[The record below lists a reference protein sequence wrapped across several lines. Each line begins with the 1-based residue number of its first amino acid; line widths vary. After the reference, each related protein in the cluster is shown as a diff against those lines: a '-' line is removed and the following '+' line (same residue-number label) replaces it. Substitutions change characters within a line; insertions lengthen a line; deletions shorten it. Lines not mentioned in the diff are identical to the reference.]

1 MEKEVNSL
9 KELNTWTLVDLP
21 IKRKALK
28 GRWVYKTKLNKDR
41 SIDKGYNDY
50 ILYTDSQSAIELAKN
65 PEHHARTK
73 HIDIQYHFVR
83 ENTQNGL
90 INLKYI
96 STNQQLA
103 DGLTKALDPTKF
115 NYYTTSIGLKDLVN
129 SKN

>member
-1 MEKEVNSL
+1 MAL
-9 KELNTWTLVDLP
+9 KEATKEHLWLRTLFNQIP
-21 IKRKALK
+21 ELK
-28 GRWVYKTKLNKDR
+28 
-41 SIDKGYNDY
+41 DKGYNDY

-103 DGLTKALDPTKF
+103 DGLTKALDPIKF
-115 NYYTTSIGLKDLVN
+115 KYYTTSIGLKDLV
-129 SKN
+129 SPKD

>member
-1 MEKEVNSL
+1 MAL
-9 KELNTWTLVDLP
+9 KEAVKEHLWLRTLFKQIPELN
-21 IKRKALK
+21 
-28 GRWVYKTKLNKDR
+28 N
-41 SIDKGYNDY
+41 KGYNDY

-115 NYYTTSIGLKDLVN
+115 NYYTTSIGLKDLAN
-129 SKN
+129 PKD